1 MTKVSYAL
9 REDPS
14 TLFLLQDAGK
24 TYSKFCQIAV
34 FGKSVVKPEY
44 LRQHLALVPCSSD
57 GGKYHGTISKV
68 HMSMDDNEHV
78 PDSNY
83 VAIID
88 SEFEFVIK
96 PSVIL
101 QLCQDHMPAWELKS
115 YLDYFGDR
123 RSGIIL
129 LLKVYKA
136 NVSVPSEYIQRGI
149 KTSKQIFKLYD
160 RNNEETSYRID
171 SLEQVISNNKFQY
184 LKEEILHILRV
195 EDALIS
201 VFDNT
206 EKGLNFLQDRII
218 ADRQLKGITGRWL
231 GSGHIDYD
239 DDDDDD
245 ADMAQLDYEI
255 VFREAVKS
263 APQIR
268 DFIEYV
274 KKIKPARLGEYDYYL
289 KDVHEH
295 NEKEDK
301 SAERLFEMSVRSA
314 VKTAL
319 YYHKRTGLEFE
330 DILQTACIGI
340 IYAIQ
345 KHNDNVEGL
354 FPSYVSLWMKQII
367 ARYLPQYGQGIHV
380 SAYFNENIEQLLRKL
395 LNEVG
400 YMEQATR
407 FDAPFDTVEF
417 DELYDLLIQNTDC
430 EDEEAFCISALL
442 TPMLSIESITDLLE
456 YVEEQAENAD
466 AIPLN
471 NYGSLFDCE
480 LYENNDSL
488 RGDSDLIYKNLSFL
502 SYDGEMELIDE
513 VNLSLMQEQVW
524 DVLDTLTPREEKVL
538 RLRFGFDNGH
548 QRTLEEVGKIF
559 NVTRERIRQI
569 EAKAIRKLRHPSR
582 SKKLKGYVVTMRS
595 QEKKESKCTLLDD
608 IDQYIPQ
615 NVTLTNTQREY
626 LTAVV
631 DLIKQKEVVKMS
643 DVSKYLNKAIGTTGY
658 AMKKLSSKG
667 ILFVNSNGIITLLNT
682 DIS

>member
-24 TYSKFCQIAV
+24 TYRKFCQIAV

-68 HMSMDDNEHV
+68 HMSMEDNACFPE
-78 PDSNY
+78 SNY

-101 QLCQDHMPAWELKS
+101 QLCQEHMPAWELKS

-129 LLKVYKA
+129 LLKVFKA

-160 RNNEETSYRID
+160 RDNEETAYKID
-171 SLEQVISNNKFQY
+171 SLEQVVSDNKFQY
-184 LKEEILHILRV
+184 LKDEILHILKV

-206 EKGLNFLQDRII
+206 ESGLNVLQDRII

-231 GSGHIDYD
+231 GSGHIDYE

-245 ADMAQLDYEI
+245 ADMAQLDYDI
-255 VFREAVKS
+255 IFREAVNV
-263 APQIR
+263 APQFADCI
-268 DFIEYV
+268 DYI
-274 KKIKPARLGEYDYYL
+274 KKFKPARLGEYDYYL
-289 KDVHEH
+289 NDVHEH
-295 NEKEDK
+295 NEKEIK
-301 SAERLFEMSVRSA
+301 SSERLFEMSVRSA

-319 YYHKRTGLEFE
+319 YYHRRTGLEFE
-330 DILQTACIGI
+330 DIFQTACIGI

-367 ARYLPQYGQGIHV
+367 DRYLPQYGQGIHV
-380 SAYFNENIEQLLRKL
+380 PVHFIEHIEQLLRKL
-395 LNEVG
+395 QNEVG
-400 YMEQATR
+400 YMEQTTK
-407 FDAPFDTVEF
+407 FDAPFDTIKF
-417 DELYDLLIQNTDC
+417 DELYDLLIHNTDC
-430 EDEEAFCISALL
+430 KDKEAFRISALL
-442 TPMLSIESITDLLE
+442 TPMLSIESIIDLSEYLE
-456 YVEEQAENAD
+456 ELIDDAD
-466 AIPLN
+466 VIQLDN
-471 NYGSLFDCE
+471 DDSLLDCD
-480 LYENNDSL
+480 LYDNNDSMI
-488 RGDSDLIYKNLSFL
+488 GNSDLIYENLSLL
-502 SYDGEMELIDE
+502 SYDGEEQLIDE
-513 VNLSLMQEQVW
+513 VNQSLMQEIVM

-538 RLRFGFDNGH
+538 RLRFGFDDGY
-548 QRTLEEVGKIF
+548 QRTLEEVGKKF

-569 EAKAIRKLRHPSR
+569 EASAIRKLRHPAR
-582 SKKLKGYVVTMRS
+582 SKKLIGFIETGKG
-595 QEKKESKCTLLDD
+595 QEKNESKTILLDD
-608 IDQYIPQ
+608 IDQLIPK
-615 NVTLTNTQREY
+615 NVQLTNTQREY

-631 DLIKQKEVVKMS
+631 VLIKQKEVVKTS
-643 DVSKYLNKAIGTTGY
+643 DVSKYLNKSIQTTGF
-658 AMKKLSSKG
+658 AMKQLSSKG
-667 ILFVNSNGIITLLNT
+667 IIVVNSKGIITLLNA